1 MESVNLEVICNNKP
15 EKVELIHSE
24 KQASIR
30 AILSDGNTFTGTGA
44 DIFSSFLN
52 LREKLPGYIFQCK
65 GAKIN
70 VHPSRMSSQMGGGL
84 IAYELSMG
92 HPAKRSDLVNIFT
105 PDTVKDDVL
114 PAEQREFF
122 KRWIQSLSDASC
134 SASNEPHCPG
144 SKPSK
149 G

>member
-1 MESVNLEVICNNKP
+1 MESVTLEVIRDDKT
-15 EKVELIHSE
+15 EEVELIYSE
-24 KQASIR
+24 QPASVR
-30 AILSDGNTFTGTGA
+30 AIFADGNELTGTGA

-52 LREKLPGYIFQCK
+52 LRESLPGCIFQCK

-92 HPAKRSDLVNIFT
+92 YPAKRSDLVNIFT
-105 PDTVKDDVL
+105 PDTVKDEVL

-122 KRWIQSLSDASC
+122 KRWIQSLSDSPCPASD
-134 SASNEPHCPG
+134 EPHCAG
-144 SKPSK
+144 SKPGK

>member
-1 MESVNLEVICNNKP
+1 MESVTLEVIRNNKS
-15 EKVELIHSE
+15 EKVELIYSE
-24 KQASIR
+24 QPASVSVIF
-30 AILSDGNTFTGTGA
+30 SDKKKFTGTGA

-92 HPAKRSDLVNIFT
+92 IAAKRSNLVNIFT
-105 PDTVKDDVL
+105 PDTVESEVT
-114 PAEQREFF
+114 ATEQHEFF
-122 KRWIQSLSDASC
+122 KKWIQSLSA
-134 SASNEPHCPG
+134 
-144 SKPSK
+144 
-149 G
+149 